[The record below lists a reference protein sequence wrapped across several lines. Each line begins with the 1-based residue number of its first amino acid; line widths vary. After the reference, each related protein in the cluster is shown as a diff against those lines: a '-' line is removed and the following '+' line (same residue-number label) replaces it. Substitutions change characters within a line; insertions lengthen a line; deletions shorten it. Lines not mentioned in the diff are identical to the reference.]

1 MERLVVVLCALL
13 SGADTCVETKS
24 NEKTTLSELLT
35 TWTLEGCLVT
45 IDAMGTQPNQSARPP
60 TRGTTRPYSYNPPT
74 TRSLLPR
81 TALPMERLPMNTPVL
96 RPVILCGGSGTRL
109 WPLSRTHYPKQ
120 FLRLADEFSLLQN
133 TLRRLNGLPGL
144 GGIIA
149 VANEHHRFLVAEQLL
164 DIGLRGAILLEP
176 AARNTAPAVA
186 AAALHAL
193 STTAGDDAPLLLVL
207 PSDHVI
213 ADVAAL
219 QNSIRAAIPHASGG
233 SLVTFG
239 VVPDRPETGYGY
251 IRRGHPIAGGYTLD
265 RFVEKPDLAT
275 AKGYLES
282 GDHYW
287 NSGMFMFRADSYLAA
302 LDQFA
307 PAIHRAMAGA
317 VAGARQDLDFL
328 RLEQAAFAASPA
340 DSIDYAV
347 MEKTDRGVVIPLD
360 AGWND
365 IGAWDALA
373 ALGLADRNGNTE
385 RGDVHSVDTENCV
398 LLSEGRLLTTV
409 GVKDLIVVA
418 TPDAVLVADKTK
430 AQDVKTLVAE
440 LKLGARGETEFRH
453 IVHRPWGTYE
463 GIAHGSRYQVKRIL
477 VKPGASLSLQ
487 KHHHRAEHW
496 VVVKG
501 TALITRGDESLLLSE
516 NQSTYIPLGVVH
528 RLENPGKIDLEIV
541 EVQSGSYLGEDDIV
555 RLEDSYGR

>member
-1 MERLVVVLCALL
+1 MTANRYNPAAR
-13 SGADTCVETKS
+13 SRF
-24 NEKTTLSELLT
+24 
-35 TWTLEGCLVT
+35 
-45 IDAMGTQPNQSARPP
+45 SARPLLME
-60 TRGTTRPYSYNPPT
+60 TLSMTPP
-74 TRSLLPR
+74 
-81 TALPMERLPMNTPVL
+81 VI

-109 WPLSRTHYPKQ
+109 WPMSRTHYPKQ

-133 TLRRLNGLPGL
+133 TLRRLDGLPGL
-144 GGIIA
+144 AGIIA
-149 VANEHHRFLVAEQLL
+149 VANENHRFLVAEQLL
-164 DIGLRGAILLEP
+164 EIGLRADILLEP

-193 STTAGDDAPLLLVL
+193 GKASTPVPPLLLVL

-213 ADVAAL
+213 TNVAAL
-219 QNSIRAAIPHASGG
+219 QAAIRAAIPHASSG

-251 IRRGHPIAGGYTLD
+251 IRRGQPVPGGYALD
-265 RFVEKPDLAT
+265 RFVEKPNAT
-275 AKGYLES
+275 TAQAYLDS
-282 GDHYW
+282 GDYYW
-287 NSGMFMFRADSYLAA
+287 NSGMFMFRADCYLEA
-302 LDQFA
+302 LDRFA
-307 PAIHRAMAGA
+307 PGIHES
-317 VAGARQDLDFL
+317 VATALADASHDLDFL
-328 RLEQAAFAASPA
+328 RLDHTAFISSPS

-373 ALGLADRNGNTE
+373 TLGLADRNGNTE

-409 GVKDLIVVA
+409 GVRNLIVVA
-418 TPDAVLVADKTK
+418 TPDAVLVADKSK

-440 LKLGARGETEFRH
+440 LKLGARGEIEFRH
-453 IVHRPWGTYE
+453 IVHRPWGSYE
-463 GIAHGSRYQVKRIL
+463 GLANGPRYQVKRIL

-501 TALITRGDESLLLSE
+501 TAVIARGDESLLLSE

>member
-1 MERLVVVLCALL
+1 
-13 SGADTCVETKS
+13 
-24 NEKTTLSELLT
+24 
-35 TWTLEGCLVT
+35 
-45 IDAMGTQPNQSARPP
+45 
-60 TRGTTRPYSYNPPT
+60 
-74 TRSLLPR
+74 
-81 TALPMERLPMNTPVL
+81 MNTPVL

-149 VANEHHRFLVAEQLL
+149 VANENHRFLVAEQLL

-213 ADVAAL
+213 ADVVAL
-219 QNSIRAAIPHASGG
+219 QNAIRAAIPHASGG

-282 GDHYW
+282 GNHYW

-307 PAIHRAMAGA
+307 PTIHRAMASA

-409 GVKDLIVVA
+409 GVRDLIVVA

-501 TALITRGDESLLLSE
+501 TASITRGDESLLLSE